1 MERTWLVQS
10 GALVEADRSAASTRS
25 DGGDSSGRVMLVEPE
40 AALERCSGAVACEIV
55 RALPHAAVSFV
66 EREDDTAA
74 GIVVIPSARR
84 RQREAR
90 RFAFIMRA
98 DALVLVDGGGTC
110 VKLLEQVVTDHMRVE
125 CAHGALVAMFRLI
138 VKDHPAKLARIRED
152 FEIIEELVLDGRK
165 RVNRALM
172 MEDTRR
178 MLGLDGFYQGLLDII
193 DALAEDDT
201 GLIAAG
207 DRARLQYLARQIE
220 RLSTRLEALQDYCL
234 QVQSFYQESIDV
246 KQNNVMQWLTVVAT
260 IAMPLTFITGWY
272 GMNFPHMALF
282 DVPWGYPAVVAVC
295 VAIAVLEIA
304 FFCRRGWLRFGGR
317 SGHRGDHRD
326 RNR

>member
-10 GALVEADRSAASTRS
+10 GALVEADRDTASIRPDDGDAA
-25 DGGDSSGRVMLVEPE
+25 GCVMLVEPE
-40 AALERCSGAVACEIV
+40 AALERCVGTVASEIV
-55 RALPHAAVSFV
+55 RALPHAAVSFI
-66 EREDDTAA
+66 EREGDEAA

-84 RQREAR
+84 RQREAS

-98 DALVLVDGGGTC
+98 RDLVLVDNGDSC
-110 VKLLEQVVTDHMRVE
+110 ASFLDHLVTDRVRIE
-125 CAHGALVAMFRLI
+125 SAQGAFIAMIRLI

-152 FEIIEELVLDGRK
+152 FEIIEELVLDGRR

-178 MLGLDGFYQGLLDII
+178 MLGLDGFYQGILDIL
-193 DALAEDDT
+193 DSLAEDET
-201 GLIAAG
+201 GLIAAA
-207 DRARLQYLARQIE
+207 DCTRLQYLARQVE

-246 KQNNVMQWLTVVAT
+246 RQNNVMQWLTVVAT

-272 GMNFPHMALF
+272 GMNFPHMVLF
-282 DVPWGYPAVVAVC
+282 DAPWGYPAVVVVC
-295 VAIAVLEIA
+295 GVIVTLEVA
-304 FFCRRGWLRFGGR
+304 FFHRRGWLRFGGNDR
-317 SGHRGDHRD
+317 HRHHGDC
-326 RNR
+326 